1 MGLAIEGVVVTPLR
15 EIASDSGS
23 VMHAIKKSD
32 ATFSDFGEAYISTVK
47 RGSIK
52 GWKRHREMI
61 CNLVVPSGAV
71 RFTLRDDRDSSS
83 TVGKEESIILSRRDN
98 YARLTIPP
106 GIWFSFEGMEE
117 DENFILNVA
126 SIEHMDNESE
136 RKPIE

>member
-1 MGLAIEGVVVTPLR
+1 MGLTIHGVVVTSLR

-23 VMHAIKKSD
+23 VMHIIKRSD
-32 ATFSDFGEAYISTVK
+32 VSFSDFGEAYVSTVK
-47 RGSIK
+47 QGCIK

-71 RFTLRDDRDSSS
+71 RFTLRDDRDNSP
-83 TVGKEESIILSRRDN
+83 TVGKEESIILSRKDN

-106 GIWFSFEGMEE
+106 GIWFSFEGMED
-117 DENFILNVA
+117 DENFIVNVA

>member
-1 MGLAIEGVVVTPLR
+1 MGLTIHGVVVTSLR

-23 VMHAIKKSD
+23 VMHIIKRSD
-32 ATFSDFGEAYISTVK
+32 VSFSDFGEAYVSTVK
-47 RGSIK
+47 QGCIK

-71 RFTLRDDRDSSS
+71 RFTLRDDRDNSP
-83 TVGKEESIILSRRDN
+83 TVGKEESIILSRKDN

-106 GIWFSFEGMEE
+106 GIWFSFEGMED